1 MPDAPSTCKTGVLIF
16 CLGEKGVEGRF
27 FNFIELNQSHHDLI
41 EVLGTYL
48 KIFQL
53 FLTYFNFII
62 HNNKRSRIKT
72 QQERI
77 QTNSLKRHISANI
90 RSNGSTNKAF
100 IEMYNDPHKERH
112 T

>member
-27 FNFIELNQSHHDLI
+27 FNFIELNQSHHDFI

-62 HNNKRSRIKT
+62 HNNKRSRNEQVGLVKI
-72 QQERI
+72 
-77 QTNSLKRHISANI
+77 LKNFGKSPW
-90 RSNGSTNKAF
+90 G
-100 IEMYNDPHKERH
+100 
-112 T
+112 

>member
-72 QQERI
+72 SAKLLKKKRCSKSGMSRKQLPHSMAQEV
-77 QTNSLKRHISANI
+77 
-90 RSNGSTNKAF
+90 
-100 IEMYNDPHKERH
+100 
-112 T
+112 